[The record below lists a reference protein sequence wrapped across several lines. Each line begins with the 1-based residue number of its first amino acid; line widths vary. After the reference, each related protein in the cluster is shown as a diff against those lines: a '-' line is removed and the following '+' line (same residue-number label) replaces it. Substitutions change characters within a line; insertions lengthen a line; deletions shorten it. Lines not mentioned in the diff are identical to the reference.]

1 MSHPLLLNS
10 GQIESL
16 AKILGDSASGSE
28 ITGFLNELNL
38 DDNSEGYTKW
48 RRLNAVFSM
57 LQKSDK
63 RADRI
68 LAYIRIALSP
78 TRFIGKNEQ
87 FEEYRGE
94 INAVLSFSGIEYG
107 ANGSFRNVEPAHTLT
122 EAERRANTIGAKLQ
136 ERHIHLEVLKYC
148 RPELMNDDYF
158 HAVSEATKGLFQR
171 IRDLSRIDGD
181 GAALVDKTFGLK
193 KPVLAFNSLRTET
206 ERSEHTGFMN
216 LLKGCF
222 GAIRNPMAHQ
232 PKIMWDGEDDA
243 ADYFTLISLLH
254 RKLDDCIVTRL

>member
-1 MSHPLLLNS
+1 MSHPLSLDN

-16 AKILGDSASGSE
+16 SKILGAAASGSE
-28 ITGFLNELNL
+28 ITGFLSELDL

-48 RRLNAVFSM
+48 RRLNDVFCKV
-57 LQKSDK
+57 QESDG
-63 RADRI
+63 RANRI
-68 LAYIRIALSP
+68 LTYIQIALSP
-78 TRFIGKNEQ
+78 TRFIGENEQ
-87 FEEYRGE
+87 FELHRGKL
-94 INAVLSFSGIEYG
+94 NTVLSFSGIEYG
-107 ANGSFRNVEPAHTLT
+107 ADGKIRNVKPAHTLS
-122 EAERRANTIGAKLQ
+122 EAERRANTIRAKLQ
-136 ERHIHLEVLKYC
+136 GRRIHLEVLKYC

-158 HAVSEATKGLFQR
+158 HAVSEAAKGLFQR

-181 GAALVDKTFGLK
+181 GAALVDKAFGLK

-222 GAIRNPMAHQ
+222 GAVRNPMAHQ